1 MMAAPKVM
9 PLFYYVGS
17 QCQRQMSV
25 VWQYVAVRQMA
36 AEDQSDR
43 MSSDM
48 KVQMKQRY
56 VIECFHSEKIVP
68 TDICL
73 HLLSISGDKTV
84 DVSTARQV
92 GGVFQQQ

>member
-1 MMAAPKVM
+1 
-9 PLFYYVGS
+9 
-17 QCQRQMSV
+17 
-25 VWQYVAVRQMA
+25 MA

-73 HLLSISGDKTV
+73 HLLSISGDQTV
-84 DVSTARQV
+84 DVSTARQWV
-92 GGVFQQQ
+92 MVFSSGNSRPFSLVQVFTSMACRLFFVASENT

>member
-1 MMAAPKVM
+1 
-9 PLFYYVGS
+9 
-17 QCQRQMSV
+17 
-25 VWQYVAVRQMA
+25 MA

-56 VIECFHSEKIVP
+56 AIVCFLAEKMVP
-68 TDICL
+68 TDIRQ
-73 HLLSISGDKTV
+73 HLLSIYGDKTV